1 MAGLIKRGE
10 TWHLRMRVPKRY
22 LDVAGRSEIHRSLHT
37 QSKRE
42 AEDLRPG
49 YKAQIL
55 EELEQLATIQAHPS
69 EADTYLAAQKIVE
82 ARNFSYRP
90 ISELL
95 KAPLEEVTS
104 RVEAASV
111 HPSSEATKALLGA
124 FEKPALRLSKLVDEV
139 ERIAENDNRYKSENQ
154 MRLWRNPRKRAA
166 A

>member
-55 EELEQLATIQAHPS
+55 EELEHAKARG
-69 EADTYLAAQKIVE
+69 AKI
-82 ARNFSYRP
+82 Y
-90 ISELL
+90 
-95 KAPLEEVTS
+95 
-104 RVEAASV
+104 
-111 HPSSEATKALLGA
+111 
-124 FEKPALRLSKLVDEV
+124 
-139 ERIAENDNRYKSENQ
+139 
-154 MRLWRNPRKRAA
+154 
-166 A
+166 